1 MADFIAS
8 SIAGSAAIVLGNP
21 IDVIKVRLQ
30 TGITNTRSTAARFE
44 TWTSLFRGAA
54 APVLGNGALTAL
66 LFVGYNRTLEYLE
79 STPYQQIK
87 SPSLANVWLAGAA
100 SGLACFIISAPTE
113 VIKCRAQIYPSHLH
127 DIATRG
133 TSTTSGIQSPSG
145 TRNAPSSWRV
155 ARQVFATSGVKGL
168 YHGGVITSLRDS
180 IGYGWYFWAYE
191 ATKNALGLES
201 EMATSLVAGGI
212 AGCVT
217 WASIYPFDVV
227 KTRVQTQS
235 LVGPVINGGS
245 CGERDGL
252 LGGNGGGGGAARRY
266 EMGAWDH
273 TKAIWRTEGVRGY
286 FSGFWWCMGRS
297 FFVNAVQWALY
308 EYIMRALRS
317 ESADKS
323 FETREQEYSY

>member
-21 IDVIKVRLQ
+21 IDVVKVRLQ
-30 TGITNTRSTAARFE
+30 TGITNTRSTAARFD

-54 APVLGNGALTAL
+54 APVIGNGALTAL
-66 LFVGYNRTLEYLE
+66 LFVGYNRSLEYLE
-79 STPYQQIK
+79 STPYQEIK
-87 SPSLANVWLAGAA
+87 YPSLTNVWLAGAV
-100 SGLACFIISAPTE
+100 SGLACFVVSAPTE

-127 DIATRG
+127 GIATRG
-133 TSTTSGIQSPSG
+133 TSTASGIPPPPG
-145 TRNAPSSWRV
+145 NRNAPSSWRV
-155 ARQVFATSGVKGL
+155 ARQIFATDGIRGL

-191 ATKNALGLES
+191 ATKNWLGLEG
-201 EMATSLVAGGI
+201 EMATTLVAGGI

-217 WASIYPFDVV
+217 WASIYPLDVV

-235 LVGPVINGGS
+235 LVGIS
-245 CGERDGL
+245 SRGEREGL
-252 LGGNGGGGGAARRY
+252 LGGNGGGKRY

-273 TKAIWRTEGVRGY
+273 TKGIWRTEGVRGY

-317 ESADKS
+317 ESTDKS
-323 FETREQEYSY
+323 FETREQEYGY

>member
-21 IDVIKVRLQ
+21 IDVVKVRLQ

-54 APVLGNGALTAL
+54 APVIGNGALTAL
-66 LFVGYNRTLEYLE
+66 LFVGYNRSLEYLE

-87 SPSLANVWLAGAA
+87 SPSLTNVWLAGAA

-133 TSTTSGIQSPSG
+133 TTTTSGIPSPTGNS
-145 TRNAPSSWRV
+145 NAPSSWKV
-155 ARQVFATSGVKGL
+155 ARQVVATSGVRGL

-217 WASIYPFDVV
+217 WASIYPLDVV

-235 LVGPVINGGS
+235 LMMMSGA
-245 CGERDGL
+245 CGETGGL
-252 LGGNGGGGGAARRY
+252 LGGNGGSGGGRRY

-273 TKAIWRTEGVRGY
+273 AKAIWRNEGVRGY

-317 ESADKS
+317 ETANKT
-323 FETREQEYSY
+323 FEAREQEYGY